1 MSEQN
6 NTNVGLIILSVLI
19 PLVGYILYFVKKDNE
34 EPEVAK
40 NYLWS
45 AVAGSVVGILLML

>member
-6 NTNVGLIILSVLI
+6 NTNAGIVILSVLI
-19 PLVGYILYFVKKDNE
+19 PIIGYVLYFVKKAS
-34 EPEVAK
+34 EPVTAK

-45 AVAGSVVGILLML
+45 AVAGSIVGVLFMAA

>member
-6 NTNVGLIILSVLI
+6 NTNAGIVILSVLFPI
-19 PLVGYILYFVKKDNE
+19 VGYVLFFVKKVS
-34 EPEVAK
+34 EPIVAK

-45 AVAGSVVGILLML
+45 AIAGSIVGLLFMAA